1 MYAMMLLT
9 PLALLPRTKSPKV
22 AFAIGQYV
30 ALRRDALDTVGGY
43 ESIRG
48 SIVDDMSMA
57 HRIKAF
63 GFREVF
69 LDAKDV
75 ARCRL
80 YTGYRD
86 AFGGIERSFYAAVG
100 GRLPSAIALA
110 AIVIGVIT
118 WPAAAVLVSY
128 AHLQTPAAPAAAS
141 VVLFAIAWALVTW
154 DRDAPLLA
162 FVLYPLV
169 FLNLLGLLMGSVATT
184 GFGLGVRWKGRMV
197 RISREIGAARTA
209 WLAELAARLGRE
221 R

>member
-1 MYAMMLLT
+1 
-9 PLALLPRTKSPKV
+9 
-22 AFAIGQYV
+22 
-30 ALRRDALDTVGGY
+30 
-43 ESIRG
+43 
-48 SIVDDMSMA
+48 
-57 HRIKAF
+57 
-63 GFREVF
+63 
-69 LDAKDV
+69 
-75 ARCRL
+75 
-80 YTGYRD
+80 
-86 AFGGIERSFYAAVG
+86 
-100 GRLPSAIALA
+100 
-110 AIVIGVIT
+110 
-118 WPAAAVLVSY
+118 
-128 AHLQTPAAPAAAS
+128 LQTPAAPAAAS